1 MKQPKNKYKRWDIII
16 LLIFLI
22 IFVIICILFGTTKD
36 DSEWVNAK
44 ECTFTRT
51 YKVLAIYDSNNDDYK
66 WITIR
71 SYQDEDIATV
81 KIKNKYNINK
91 NENYEIKF
99 KVEGKIKK
107 DNISDI
113 YNNSSI
119 ISIDET
125 DKEGLEQLNE
135 KICS

>member
-16 LLIFLI
+16 WLIFLI
-22 IFVIICILFGTTKD
+22 IFVMICILFGTTKD
-36 DSEWVNAK
+36 DSEWVNVK
-44 ECTFTRT
+44 KCTFTRT
-51 YKVLAIYDSNNDDYK
+51 YKVLAIYDSNDDDYK